1 MEDGIN
7 IDPNTLIQVLQNKLA
22 QSTIREAQMEAAL
35 QGLINQIQKLEKEL
49 HPLVEVNE
57 DVSSADKSEQG

>member
-22 QSTIREAQMEAAL
+22 QSAIREAQLEAAL
-35 QGLINQIQKLEKEL
+35 QSLMAQIPDNVPMEGTRE
-49 HPLVEVNE
+49 
-57 DVSSADKSEQG
+57 SSSDESEQG

>member
-22 QSTIREAQMEAAL
+22 QSTIREAQLEAAI

-49 HPLVEVNE
+49 HPLVEVSE
-57 DVSSADKSEQG
+57 DVSRPDQSEQG

>member
-22 QSTIREAQMEAAL
+22 QATVRETQLEAAVQQL
-35 QGLINQIQKLEKEL
+35 MNQQNEL
-49 HPLVEVNE
+49 MAQIPKDTEVQ
-57 DVSSADKSEQG
+57 DLTGTDKPE